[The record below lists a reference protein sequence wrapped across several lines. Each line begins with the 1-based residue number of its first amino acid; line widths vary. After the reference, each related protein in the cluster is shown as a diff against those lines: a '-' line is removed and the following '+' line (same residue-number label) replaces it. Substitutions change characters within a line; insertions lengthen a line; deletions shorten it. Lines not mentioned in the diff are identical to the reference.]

1 MPVNADT
8 YANYFWMKGAYT
20 GDITLEL
27 VGSSSGTVYASKT
40 ISVQSVSSSFTYY
53 ETTYTST
60 QAPDGNNIWQLTFNG
75 TSVAGGALYFDLV
88 QLFPVTYH
96 ARYAILRLSLQIFID
111 PPGTMAS
118 AMTWEPFL
126 SNFKHHFSVFRE
138 ATTCRLCRCRYWR
151 YLLIMNREGASP
163 ADRWK
168 WNETIGPVENRP
180 GRQGEFKF
188 CISSGIL
195 G

>member
-1 MPVNADT
+1 MGGVTLSVDTANPLSTAITSSLKVSVPSGTTGQVGFSNSGYLGVPVNADT
-8 YANYFWMKGAYT
+8 YANYFWMKGTYT

-27 VGSSSGTVYASKT
+27 VGNSSGTVYASQT

-75 TSVAGGALYFDLV
+75 ASVAGGALYFDLV

-96 ARYAILRLSLQIFID
+96 ARYTILRLSPKIFTD
-111 PPGTMAS
+111 QPDTMAS

-126 SNFKHHFSVFRE
+126 SNFKRHFSAFLE
-138 ATTCRLCRCRYWR
+138 ATTCRLCRC
-151 YLLIMNREGASP
+151 
-163 ADRWK
+163 
-168 WNETIGPVENRP
+168 
-180 GRQGEFKF
+180 
-188 CISSGIL
+188 
-195 G
+195 